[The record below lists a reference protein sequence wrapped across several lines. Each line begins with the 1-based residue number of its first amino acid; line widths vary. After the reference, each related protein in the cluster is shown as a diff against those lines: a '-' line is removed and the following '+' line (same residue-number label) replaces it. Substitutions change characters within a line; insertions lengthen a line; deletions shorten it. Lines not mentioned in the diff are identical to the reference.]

1 MEDHHMQKQNDG
13 SKPQFHPVTVADT
26 QLNNSS
32 KQLDQTMPIE
42 PEYPNGVI
50 LRINGKL
57 DDSRIA
63 GLIKL
68 Y

>member
-1 MEDHHMQKQNDG
+1 MQNDD